1 MQVPVDTDK
10 APASARSEPLCSHA
24 PQPWIAGHGRRPSRV
39 QCDGEGYTR
48 SSRNCR
54 LFGRSGTTSYVA
66 AQLLLFWLII
76 GLIVLPTQH
85 NTTPTRASAQHQLHQ
100 SSASSSVADG
110 SVSNFWWGGPQQ
122 PSISAAGS
130 ITAASP
136 GSPGSLVSRQL
147 LSQWRLLG
155 LRSSRLNGG
164 VLQQLQAAA
173 AEDDEEATT
182 AAKAAASS
190 QGRASRLL
198 LTDLQ
203 LESASSAR
211 SPARGGDRDQ
221 SRFLATA
228 AQGPTGSSGQALL
241 PVGSDA
247 QPLCSATINYG
258 ASVGDASKKATADV
272 PIYVGSFDVVI
283 TQPQVRLWAR
293 RLQGYYPCIGY
304 ACSKHQMVSMGPHL
318 QFHPGNAEA
327 TPVCA
332 AIKC

>member
-10 APASARSEPLCSHA
+10 APASASSQPLSSHA
-24 PQPWIAGHGRRPSRV
+24 PQPWTAGHGCRPSWL
-39 QCDGEGYTR
+39 QCEGKGYTSSS
-48 SSRNCR
+48 SSRKCR
-54 LFGRSGTTSYVA
+54 LPSMAGSVSYMA
-66 AQLLLFWLII
+66 AQLLLFWLIAW
-76 GLIVLPTQH
+76 LVVLP
-85 NTTPTRASAQHQLHQ
+85 TPTRASAQHQHH
-100 SSASSSVADG
+100 SSSVSSSIAEG
-110 SVSNFWWGGPQQ
+110 SIVGPWWGSSQQ
-122 PSISAAGS
+122 RSSSAAGS
-130 ITAASP
+130 TRAALLGSHYSP
-136 GSPGSLVSRQL
+136 YSRQL

-164 VLQQLQAAA
+164 VLQQLLAAA

-198 LTDLQ
+198 LTGLQ
-203 LESASSAR
+203 LESASNAG

-228 AQGPTGSSGQALL
+228 AQGPMGSSSQALL
-241 PVGSDA
+241 PIGSDA

-293 RLQGYYPCIGY
+293 RMQGYHPCIGY
-304 ACSKHQMVSMGPHL
+304 ACSTHHHNCGLALRPD
-318 QFHPGNAEA
+318 P
-327 TPVCA
+327 C
-332 AIKC
+332 